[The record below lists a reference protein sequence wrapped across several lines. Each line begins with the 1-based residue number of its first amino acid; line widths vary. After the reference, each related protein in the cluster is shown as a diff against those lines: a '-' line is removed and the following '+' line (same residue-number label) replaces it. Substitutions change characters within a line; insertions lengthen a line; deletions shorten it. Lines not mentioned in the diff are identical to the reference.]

1 MLEVTGL
8 NSFYGE
14 FQILHDISI
23 TVGDGEFV
31 AILGPNGHGKSTLL
45 KTICGL
51 HKQASGSIKFNGIEL
66 MPLPAEKLVEM
77 GIVYVPEDRHLF
89 PYLSVLNNLKLG
101 AYTSEAHSKEAD
113 NLDYVLNLFPML
125 RERIKSH
132 AETLSGGEGRM
143 LAIARGLMSAP
154 QFLALDEP
162 SFGLAPKLKDEV
174 FQTIGEINKAGKSIL
189 LVEQDATKAADA
201 DRIYVIEDGRVVL
214 EGTSKE
220 VISNRRVR
228 EVFLGV

>member
-1 MLEVTGL
+1 MLEVVGL

-14 FQILHDISI
+14 FQILHDISL

-51 HKQASGSIKFNGIEL
+51 HKQASGSIKFNGMEL

-89 PYLSVLNNLKLG
+89 SYLSVMDNLRLG
-101 AYTSEAHSKEAD
+101 AYTSGAHLNEAE
-113 NLDYVLNLFPML
+113 NLDYVLNLFPGL

-154 QFLALDEP
+154 KFLALDEP

-189 LVEQDATKAADA
+189 LVEQDATKAANA
-201 DRIYVIEDGRVVL
+201 DRIYVMEDGRIVL
-214 EGTSKE
+214 EGTGKE
-220 VISNRRVR
+220 VINNERVR